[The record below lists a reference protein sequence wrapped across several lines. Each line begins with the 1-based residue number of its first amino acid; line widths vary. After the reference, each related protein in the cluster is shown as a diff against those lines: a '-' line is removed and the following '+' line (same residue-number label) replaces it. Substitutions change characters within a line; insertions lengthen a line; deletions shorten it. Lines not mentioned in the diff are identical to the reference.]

1 MNWGGYF
8 RVQGANLLI
17 FLVILAILAIIY
29 LASGNS
35 LT

>member
-17 FLVILAILAIIY
+17 LLVILAVLAIIY
-29 LASGNS
+29 VASGQS
-35 LT
+35 L